1 MELDELYNEFSE
13 YDIKWILL
21 LHQKE
26 DIDSYKEAICKTSS
40 RALRKVMWL
49 PQKWTYEWKFAKQE
63 YLLSIKGQLFE

>member
-49 PQKWTYEWKFAKQE
+49 PQK
-63 YLLSIKGQLFE
+63 